1 MKKKDM
7 EKAEKAVKD
16 ADADAVRDNEY
27 NKFIK
32 EQQEKGK
39 PLPPGE
45 TLKKDA
51 EALKEAESKKPA
63 AETAA
68 PHKEAEAKPA
78 DASKPAEQPKKD
90 K

>member
-1 MKKKDM
+1 M
-7 EKAEKAVKD
+7 
-16 ADADAVRDNEY
+16 RDNEY